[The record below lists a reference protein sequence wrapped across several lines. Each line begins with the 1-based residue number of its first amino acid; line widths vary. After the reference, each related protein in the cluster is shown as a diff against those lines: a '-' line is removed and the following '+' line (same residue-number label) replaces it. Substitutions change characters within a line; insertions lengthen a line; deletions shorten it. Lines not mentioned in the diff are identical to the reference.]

1 MKTALLLLLAG
12 LAAGAAEQKTVRAP
26 LVSPANRRSAPGFH
40 LTNAAGKAVDISAF
54 RGKVMLLDFWATEC
68 GGCKVEIPWFMEMAA
83 AWKGQPVA
91 VVGVSMD
98 VLYENLKDASE
109 GWGKVKPFV
118 REHGVNYPILMGDDA
133 VTKSYDIQALPATYL
148 IDRKGRI
155 AATYVGVVNREDV
168 EANIKALLGER

>member
-1 MKTALLLLLAG
+1 
-12 LAAGAAEQKTVRAP
+12 
-26 LVSPANRRSAPGFH
+26 
-40 LTNAAGKAVDISAF
+40 
-54 RGKVMLLDFWATEC
+54 MLLDFWATEC